1 MKLFK
6 ISSLILLIIILFAGY
21 FFPYVA
27 PNRGYKIPCAP
38 PQGPV
43 TLSRGPPPYRVYGS
57 KPPRGGIP

>member
-27 PNRGYKIPCAP
+27 PNRGPSMRKDT
-38 PQGPV
+38 GPGTGV
-43 TLSRGPPPYRVYGS
+43 HGS
-57 KPPRGGIP
+57 KPPKGGIP